1 MNSPI
6 LIIIPL
12 LLFQNIFKIHDL
24 IYCRIFLFKK
34 KEKKFLRREKL
45 TSCENGELKLILLI
59 QELNFVRTKK
69 GRQRVNRSRER
80 RKERSERKREKRSKH
95 WRETVEIRIL
105 FAHRNSYQG
114 VIASISERFA
124 QRREPFSLSGHFVHF
139 RSRDADEIHLLPPTP
154 LPTPSARLPSRHR
167 KPLCVPTPFFGLFF
181 VRQSVYITRRT
192 TERIRIESVFK
203 TTITPL

>member
-6 LIIIPL
+6 LIIIPP

-34 KEKKFLRREKL
+34 KRKKILTTRKINILREWRIKID
-45 TSCENGELKLILLI
+45 SINS
-59 QELNFVRTKK
+59 RTKLRSNKEGTARKSFERKKK
-69 GRQRVNRSRER
+69 GKKRER
-80 RKERSERKREKRSKH
+80 EREKRSKH